1 MSQSDYLKYKKT
13 SRILNKQTDLDNVL
27 SAKTYTEFKTFILA
41 NTMEEKKPTLR
52 QEKIQTEIANC
63 ANFIL
68 CAGTDQR
75 PNRSGI
81 KPVITEP
88 AGYYPSN
95 NEYMVHQKVNG
106 LIDHCDM
113 FRKCD
118 TFLDVRRNTY
128 KKAMEFH

>member
-41 NTMEEKKPTLR
+41 NTMEEKNPTFR
-52 QEKIQTEIANC
+52 QEKIQSEISNC

-75 PNRSGI
+75 PNRNNGT
-81 KPVITEP
+81 KTVVIDSTGN
-88 AGYYPSN
+88 ASN

-113 FRKCD
+113 FKKCD
-118 TFLDVRRNTY
+118 DFLDVRRNTY
-128 KKAMEFH
+128 RKAMEFH